1 MCGGFE
7 AWVLQRTA
15 CARAAQPTPGLQSLS
30 PLSAQTALLVTAA
43 ASGNNVGMPWRAGVA
58 AVALLLAV
66 QQAAAAAVTSTAAT
80 LRKDTRIPL
89 DLFV

>member
-1 MCGGFE
+1 MV
-7 AWVLQRTA
+7 VLLQPVRSNIK
-15 CARAAQPTPGLQSLS
+15 AAQSRPGLQALS
-30 PLSAQTALLVTAA
+30 PRPTQTALLVTAA
-43 ASGNNVGMPWRAGVA
+43 ASGNNVGMPWRSGVA

>member
-1 MCGGFE
+1 M
-7 AWVLQRTA
+7 QRTA
-15 CARAAQPTPGLQSLS
+15 CARAAQFTSGLQF
-30 PLSAQTALLVTAA
+30 LSAGSTQTALLVTAA
-43 ASGNNVGMPWRAGVA
+43 ASGNSVGMPWRSGVA

>member
-1 MCGGFE
+1 MCGGFGV
-7 AWVLQRTA
+7 AANRVRSSSAIYTRTA
-15 CARAAQPTPGLQSLS
+15 ISVTRST
-30 PLSAQTALLVTAA
+30 QTALLVTVA
-43 ASGNNVGMPWRAGVA
+43 ASGNNVGMPWRSGVA